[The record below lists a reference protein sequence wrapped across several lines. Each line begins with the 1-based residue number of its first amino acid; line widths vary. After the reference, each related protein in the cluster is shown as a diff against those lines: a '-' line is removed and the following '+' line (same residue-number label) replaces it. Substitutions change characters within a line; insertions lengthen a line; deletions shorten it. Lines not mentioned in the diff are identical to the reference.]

1 MFCILS
7 FVVLA
12 IIGIFNA
19 SYRDLAKEAYQ
30 CAFRRITFRACNT
43 SFKDKMKAKLTGKLL
58 ARSPRAAK
66 LLQKHFEVFSWILVI
81 LTLVSTF
88 WAAKGVYNF
97 YLYGS
102 CNGLNSS
109 GFCAL
114 DPTGE
119 NSKVSQIGGGC
130 TTGAGQESQVT
141 VAPVDLSIFPQKGDS
156 ENTVVLIGC
165 YSCDYTRKAYPLIK
179 RLISQNSVRYI
190 FAHYPVKEESTYIL
204 PYGYCAYKTDPEKF
218 WTLNDRLFESK
229 KEDIAQPQYLD
240 YLLSEVGYDLGV
252 IGACVNAPETKTAVL
267 KQRIEL
273 EKTNIYGTPLV
284 FINGKG
290 LVGPKPYRVYDRI
303 LNGIF

>member
-7 FVVLA
+7 FIVLA
-12 IIGIFNA
+12 VIGIFNA

-58 ARSPRAAK
+58 KRAPWAAK
-66 LLQKHFEVFSWILVI
+66 LLQRHFEMFSWILVI
-81 LTLVSTF
+81 LTVVSTF
-88 WAAKGVYNF
+88 WVAKGVYNF

-130 TTGAGQESQVT
+130 TTGQGDESQVT
-141 VAPVDLSIFPQKGDS
+141 IAPVDLSIFPQKGEGKD
-156 ENTVVLIGC
+156 TVVLIGC

-179 RLISQNSVRYI
+179 RLLSQNTVRYV

-229 KEDIAQPQYLD
+229 KEDIAQPEYLE
-240 YLLSEVGYDLGV
+240 YLLSEVGYDSTA
-252 IGACVNAPETKTAVL
+252 INACVNEPETKTAVL